1 MAKKTQQEDEVLV
14 DVTQSISKLEQFFEE
29 NRQYIT
35 ILAVAIFA
43 VVGGYISYLKF
54 YQEPL
59 ELEAENAIFR
69 AQQLFE
75 ADSLNEAVNGVT
87 NDYLGFL
94 DVAAEYGSTK
104 AGNLANYYAG
114 VSYLR
119 LGQFENAIKLLDEF
133 HTQDPILGVIA
144 KGSIGDAFLELG
156 QKEEAMEYYQKAVK
170 VSDNDYVVP
179 FYLLKAGLLAEQ
191 LGKNEEAKGYYETI
205 KAKYPDSRQGTD
217 IDRYLGRVTSSK

>member
-14 DVTQSISKLEQFFEE
+14 DVTQSISKMERFFEE
-29 NRQYIT
+29 NRQAIT

-59 ELEAENAIFR
+59 ETEAQNAIFR

-75 ADSLNEAVNGVT
+75 ADSLNEAVSGGKN
-87 NDYLGFL
+87 YMGFL

-104 AGNLANYYAG
+104 VGNLANYYAG
-114 VSYLR
+114 ISYLR

-133 HTQDPILGVIA
+133 HTNDPILGVIA
-144 KGSIGDAFLELG
+144 TGSIGDAFLELG
-156 QKEEAMEYYQKAVK
+156 QSEEAMEYYQKAVK
-170 VSDNDYVVP
+170 VSDNNYVVP

-191 LGKNEEAKGYYETI
+191 LGNSDEAKEYYERI
-205 KAKYPDSRQGTD
+205 KSEYPDSRQATD
-217 IDRYLGRVTSSK
+217 IDRYIGRVAVNS

>member
-1 MAKKTQQEDEVLV
+1 MAKKKQQEDEVLV
-14 DVTQSISKLEQFFEE
+14 DVTQSISKLERFFEE
-29 NRQYIT
+29 NRQQIT
-35 ILAVAIFA
+35 IAAVAIFA
-43 VVGGYISYLKF
+43 IVGGYIAYLKF

-59 ELEAENAIFR
+59 EAEAQNEIFR

-75 ADSLNEAVNGVT
+75 ADSLEQAVNGGA
-87 NDYLGFL
+87 NYMGFL
-94 DVAAEYGSTK
+94 DVAAEYGGTK
-104 AGNLANYYAG
+104 IGNMANYYAG

-156 QKEEAMEYYQKAVK
+156 QSDEAMEYYKKAVK
-170 VSDNDYVVP
+170 TNDNNYVVP

-191 LGKNEEAKGYYETI
+191 MGDQEAAADFYQTI
-205 KAKYPDSRQGTD
+205 KTDFPESRQATD
-217 IDRYLGRVTSSK
+217 IDRYIGRVATK